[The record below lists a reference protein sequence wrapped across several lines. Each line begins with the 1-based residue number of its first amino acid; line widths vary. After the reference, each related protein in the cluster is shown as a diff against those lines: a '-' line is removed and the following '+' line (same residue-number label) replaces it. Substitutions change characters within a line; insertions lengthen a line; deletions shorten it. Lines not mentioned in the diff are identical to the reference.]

1 MAEAGS
7 KLQVKTEEGATE
19 RSGTSKS
26 RQSLQPL
33 RRGIDQFLEDFE
45 LDFLRSPFRRAV
57 LDIEPL
63 WQRVRSLGVAPAVDI
78 VEKDTAYV
86 ITADLPGIEKKN
98 VEVKVA
104 NGRLVIRGE
113 KQQEKSEDNK
123 DYRLRER
130 LFGSFERSFQ
140 IPDSVNADKIEAR
153 FEKGE
158 LTVTLPKKPE
168 AQKAT
173 KKINVKGA

>member
-1 MAEAGS
+1 MAESAA
-7 KLQVKTEEGATE
+7 KLQVKTEEDTGE
-19 RSGTSKS
+19 RKS
-26 RQSLQPL
+26 RRPLQPL

-57 LDIEPL
+57 LDVEPL
-63 WQRVRSLGVAPAVDI
+63 WQRVRSLGVAPSVDI
-78 VEKDTAYV
+78 VEKDTAYEV
-86 ITADLPGIEKKN
+86 TADLPGIEKKN

-113 KQQEKSEDNK
+113 KHEEKSEDKK

-130 LFGSFERSFQ
+130 LFGSFERSFHL
-140 IPDSVNADKIEAR
+140 PDGVDADKIEAR

-158 LTVTLPKKPE
+158 LTVTIPKKPE
-168 AQKAT
+168 AQKAA
-173 KKINVKGA
+173 KKISVKGA